1 MGQRIRRKK
10 NRKKSRGTRRRRQEA
25 QTVNREDER
34 MLSQIDREIDV
45 ENTKG
50 AILGSVLSV
59 SFIFVMILYWI
70 FVGY

>member
-1 MGQRIRRKK
+1 MNKE
-10 NRKKSRGTRRRRQEA
+10 N
-25 QTVNREDER
+25 ER
-34 MLSQIDREIDV
+34 VLKQIDREIDV

-59 SFIFVMILYWI
+59 LFIFAMILYWI

>member
-1 MGQRIRRKK
+1 MVKAGE
-10 NRKKSRGTRRRRQEA
+10 SRGRKRKDNLRKENLRTL
-25 QTVNREDER
+25 N
-34 MLSQIDREIDV
+34 QIDREIDV

-50 AILGSVLSV
+50 AIWGSVLSV

>member
-1 MGQRIRRKK
+1 MNKENEGVLK
-10 NRKKSRGTRRRRQEA
+10 
-25 QTVNREDER
+25 
-34 MLSQIDREIDV
+34 QIDREIDV

-59 SFIFVMILYWI
+59 SFIFAMILYWI